1 MIEIRDMSK
10 QFGSTTIF
18 HNCNLTFEKH
28 SLIDCIGPN
37 GVGNTIFLS
46 LLSGILKATTGEIRV
61 FDQTINS
68 TADAVG
74 KVSFFLD
81 EKILSQE
88 LTGKQHLEALPNLNP
103 ELVKEYVAYFSFSD
117 ALKKKVKKYS
127 LGMRQLLLLIMT
139 LSLDTD
145 ILLLDEVLNGL
156 DPKNRKLAIRLLNK
170 LKGNKLIFFSSHQ
183 LIDVTELSDK
193 ILIFTH
199 QKIVEY
205 SKEEISIEYLEQY
218 VFNVG
223 EAI

>member
-28 SLIDCIGPN
+28 SLIGCIGPN
-37 GVGNTIFLS
+37 GVGKTTFLS
-46 LLSGILKATTGEIRV
+46 LLSGIFKATTGEMRV

-81 EKILSQE
+81 EKVLSQE

-156 DPKNRKLAIRLLNK
+156 DPKNRKLTIRLLNK

-205 SKEEISIEYLEQY
+205 SKEEISIEYLEQH
-218 VFNVG
+218 VFNIG

>member
-1 MIEIRDMSK
+1 
-10 QFGSTTIF
+10 
-18 HNCNLTFEKH
+18 
-28 SLIDCIGPN
+28 
-37 GVGNTIFLS
+37 
-46 LLSGILKATTGEIRV
+46 
-61 FDQTINS
+61 
-68 TADAVG
+68 
-74 KVSFFLD
+74 
-81 EKILSQE
+81 
-88 LTGKQHLEALPNLNP
+88 
-103 ELVKEYVAYFSFSD
+103 
-117 ALKKKVKKYS
+117 
-127 LGMRQLLLLIMT
+127 MRQLLLLIMT